1 VRATNGRN
9 EKHFVIAAQKKAK
22 FTYCAIA
29 APEEKQFTEC
39 AIAVQMSCRFV
50 QCTTLHSVGILT
62 LPITIHKFPNNFQP

>member
-1 VRATNGRN
+1 MVEMRKTLSLLL
-9 EKHFVIAAQKKAK
+9 QKKAK

-62 LPITIHKFPNNFQP
+62 LPITIHKFSNNFQP